1 MELSYWEKD
10 AFYGPADVV
19 IAGSGFTGLWTAL
32 HLKNKHPDLRVTLIE
47 RGSLPTGA
55 STKNAG
61 FACFGSVTE
70 LMKDV
75 HESGVEAML
84 SLVEMRYSGLKR
96 IRKFFSKKEV
106 DFTRSGGYELFPSVS
121 PDRYRELKAH
131 IRWLNHV
138 LDPVLKT
145 KTTFSFADDMIP
157 EMGLSNVSHLI
168 YNQLEGVLHPGKLCK
183 LLLAKVQEAGV
194 SVLTDME
201 IIHLDEHSRG
211 VTIHTSKGIPLETV
225 KLMICTNGFARQLL
239 PELDVFP
246 RRGQVLLTAPIP
258 GLKIKGCFHFDEGF
272 YYFRNIGDRLLLGGA
287 RNTDFES
294 ENTEV
299 METSQG
305 IQSALEKFMGT
316 YLLKDTEFEITDR
329 WTGIMGFGKEKTPLI
344 SQISSSTYCA
354 VRLSGMGV
362 ALAPVIGER
371 AAQMVAG

>member
-1 MELSYWEKD
+1 MQLSYWEKD

-32 HLKNKHPDLRVTLIE
+32 HLKNKHPELKVTLIE

-55 STKNAG
+55 STRNAG

-84 SLVEMRYSGLKR
+84 SLVEMRYRGLKR
-96 IRKFFSKKEV
+96 IRKLFSKKEI
-106 DFTRSGGYELFPSVS
+106 DFMKTGGYELFTSVS
-121 PDRYRELKAH
+121 QDRYKELKAQ

-138 LDPVLKT
+138 LDPVLKK

-157 EMGLSNVSHLI
+157 ELGLSGVSHLI
-168 YNQLEGVLHPGKLCK
+168 FNQLEGVLHPGKLCK
-183 LLLAKVQEAGV
+183 QLLTKVQEAGV
-194 SVLTDME
+194 TVLTDME
-201 IIHLDEHSRG
+201 IIHLVEHSRG
-211 VTIHTSKGIPLETV
+211 VTIETSKGLALETH

-239 PELDVFP
+239 PDLDVFP
-246 RRGQVLLTAPIP
+246 RRGQVLLTAPVP
-258 GLKIKGCFHFDEGF
+258 GLKIKGSFHFDEGF

-294 ENTEV
+294 ENTAV
-299 METSQG
+299 METSRG
-305 IQSALEKFMGT
+305 IQSALENFMET
-316 YLLKDTEFEITDR
+316 HLLKDIEFEITDR

-344 SQISSSTYCA
+344 CEVSSNIYCA

-371 AAQMVAG
+371 AALMVAG